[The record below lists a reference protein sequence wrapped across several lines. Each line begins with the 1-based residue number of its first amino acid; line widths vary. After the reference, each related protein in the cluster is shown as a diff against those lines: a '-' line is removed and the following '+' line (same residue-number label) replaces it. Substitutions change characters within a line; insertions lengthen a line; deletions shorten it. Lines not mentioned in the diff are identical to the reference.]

1 MRFVIFS
8 KDKSGSLSIRK
19 ANREAHLAWLKTDT
33 AAEVL
38 MAGPWLNED
47 GDMAG
52 SLLVVECESRAALD
66 GWMSRDPYAAAGLPA
81 EVTIK
86 PFLWAINPPD

>member
-19 ANREAHLAWLKTDT
+19 ANREAHLAWL
-33 AAEVL
+33 
-38 MAGPWLNED
+38 NED
-47 GDMAG
+47 GEMAG